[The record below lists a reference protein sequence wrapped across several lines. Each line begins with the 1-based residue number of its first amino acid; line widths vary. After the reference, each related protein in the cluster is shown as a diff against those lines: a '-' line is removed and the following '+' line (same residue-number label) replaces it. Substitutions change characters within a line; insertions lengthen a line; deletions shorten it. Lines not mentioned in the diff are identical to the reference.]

1 MADMPRIITVDP
13 TGNIARIVRS
23 SMDLLDLSI
32 IQVDVPTTGDALE
45 ELDRKANLVVTAFM
59 LDDDM
64 KGWEFAMR
72 IKKKSADT
80 SVLILGDSD
89 DPDEFD
95 EETATDSPFVYMS
108 RPVDI
113 HRFLRVLVGGLESHE
128 AMLAALAAPIG
139 GGGGGGGSEDMGP
152 VPGIDISAATKTLDD
167 LLTELGAMAL
177 ILATRTG
184 EILLERGAVGYID
197 RDKLAHNLIP
207 IMMANIGIK
216 DMVGGNVSTVQ
227 LYDGEDY
234 DIFVLT
240 VGLHHML
247 CVVFDGSQGARQFGL
262 VNRYGRRA
270 VEDLI
275 ALIGANA
282 FFIMPPVKREDSLPH
297 KSTAAKKKK
306 TQEAEIALAPAF
318 EADEE
323 PGAPAEP
330 EPVPQLDAIPDDEF
344 DLDALFGSG
353 DGDIGNADDLFDL
366 EKMEE
371 LAKDD
376 STQRKDVISWEDA
389 EGLGLINKK

>member
-23 SMDLLDLSI
+23 AMDLLDLSI

-45 ELDRKANLVVTAFM
+45 ELDRKANLVVTAFV

-80 SVLILGDSD
+80 AVIILGDSD

-95 EETATDSPFVYMS
+95 EETTTESPFVYMS

-128 AMLAALAAPIG
+128 AMIAALAAPAG
-139 GGGGGGGSEDMGP
+139 GGGGADNTDMGP
-152 VPGIDISAATKTLDD
+152 VPNIDIDAATAIVDG
-167 LLTELGAMAL
+167 LLTDLGAMAL
-177 ILATRTG
+177 ILAARNG

-197 RDKLAHNLIP
+197 RDSLAPNLIP
-207 IMMANIGIK
+207 IMLANIGIK

-234 DIFVLT
+234 DIFMLT

-262 VNRYGRRA
+262 VNRFGRRA

-282 FFIMPPVKREDSLPH
+282 FFIMPPVKKEEALPH
-297 KSTAAKKKK
+297 KSAAAKKAKK
-306 TQEAEIALAPAF
+306 VQEEEIELAPAF
-318 EADEE
+318 ERDDDA
-323 PGAPAEP
+323 GAPAEP
-330 EPVPQLDAIPDDEF
+330 EPAMQLDAIPDDEF
-344 DLDALFGSG
+344 DLDALFGG
-353 DGDIGNADDLFDL
+353 DVGDDADDLFDL

-376 STQRKDVISWEDA
+376 ATQRKDVISWEDA